1 MAALYAAKQRYALST
16 CGDIHA
22 ARVAR
27 NINAGDGFRADNVLE
42 AFYPLLL
49 KQGSREYVQSNNR
62 PEFAAGTMQG
72 WLRRVGIKSIR
83 IYPASPW
90 ENGCNERF
98 NGTLR
103 REVLNAKWFTT
114 TERA

>member
-1 MAALYAAKQRYALST
+1 MLRAP
-16 CGDIHA
+16 
-22 ARVAR
+22 R
-27 NINAGDGFRADNVLE
+27 NSNAGDGLRTDDVLE
-42 AFYPLLL
+42 ALYPLLL
-49 KQGSREYVQSNNR
+49 KHGSPDYFRSNNR

-114 TERA
+114 TERALIVIHHRK